1 MNKETGRPEAAFVLL
16 LLQATFWAGTALSAF
31 PFVLAGELFMIALG
45 FATLM
50 LAMTAVLLGAG
61 LIRRRPRARSWTVRM
76 ETVCVV
82 AYLLALAIP
91 IGTNHGPVAVTVNAV
106 LPLAVIVLIRGKRMR
121 AAFAAVAQSSSR
133 ANLAV

>member
-1 MNKETGRPEAAFVLL
+1 MNTETSRPEAAFVLL

-31 PFVLAGELFMIALG
+31 PFALAGELFMIALG

-50 LAMTAVLLGAG
+50 LAMSAVLLGAG
-61 LIRRRPRARSWTVRM
+61 LIRRRPRARSWTVRL
-76 ETVCVV
+76 EAVCVIGYV
-82 AYLLALAIP
+82 LALAIP

-106 LPLAVIVLIRGKRMR
+106 LPLAVILLVRGKKMR
-121 AAFAAVAQSSSR
+121 AAFTTAAQSSSA